1 MKGFIKVCLMA
12 ALILV
17 GAGLALTISGVILT
31 DADQV
36 ARSVDSVTGGRVN
49 FDIDPSDGRFEIA
62 YGDYSTTDLRNAV
75 GKILDHKIYDVADDG
90 AIYDEA
96 QELLS
101 GDVESQC
108 FPGADVQRL
117 DLDAGGCSIQ
127 VLLSEDANYYV
138 AAKSIEKLQ
147 AYVSGETLYVK
158 STRSGKLSGGEIKNA
173 VILLYVPEETYL
185 KEADIQVG
193 AGLLE
198 LEELNAKK
206 LHIELGAGEI
216 VYHNCV
222 GDELEINVGAG
233 DLNIENMSVSGLE
246 CKAGMGNI
254 TLAGEL
260 TGNAKVECSMGNITM
275 NLAGEEAD
283 FNYKLESS
291 LGNIRL
297 NGEELKGLAAERKID
312 NEAPYTIK
320 LECSMG
326 NINLNFD

>member
-1 MKGFIKVCLMA
+1 MKGFIKGCLIA

-36 ARSVDSVTGGRVN
+36 ARSVDSVTGGKVN

-62 YGDYSTTDLRNAV
+62 FGDYSTADLRNAV
-75 GKILDHKIYDVADDG
+75 GKILDHRIYDVADDG
-90 AIYDEA
+90 DIYDEA
-96 QELLS
+96 QELFS

-158 STRSGKLSGGEIKNA
+158 STRSGKLSGEEIKNA

-185 KEADIQVG
+185 KEDMMV
-193 AGLLE
+193 E
-198 LEELNAKK
+198 PEMTFTVPENAYFC
-206 LHIELGAGEI
+206 LGDNRNESRDARYWDNTY
-216 VYHNCV
+216 VYR
-222 GDELEINVGAG
+222 DKIL
-233 DLNIENMSVSGLE
+233 
-246 CKAGMGNI
+246 
-254 TLAGEL
+254 
-260 TGNAKVECSMGNITM
+260 AKVLVRHWPG
-275 NLAGEEAD
+275 
-283 FNYKLESS
+283 FK
-291 LGNIRL
+291 
-297 NGEELKGLAAERKID
+297 KI
-312 NEAPYTIK
+312 E
-320 LECSMG
+320 
-326 NINLNFD
+326 